1 MISGPAV
8 TLPGGD
14 EVLGEHCFELVRPEF
29 RDRVKQGF
37 DIIVG
42 GQAFGCGSSRE
53 EAPRAIKGSG
63 IKAVIAKSFAFIYGR
78 NQPSLALLGIVIKDE
93 EFYSQAE
100 EGAEVEIDVPR
111 RVVRCGKFAY
121 PFNLSPI
128 EEALIGAGGIAEIYK
143 MLGASMFRELQKRA
157 QKQKG
162 IQKSD
167 QSPIE
172 QNHCVSEV
180 LSW

>member
-29 RDRVKQGF
+29 RGRVKLGF

-93 EFYSQAE
+93 EFYTHAE

-111 RVVRCGKFAY
+111 RVVRCGSFVY

-128 EEALIGAGGIAEIYK
+128 EEALVGAGGIAEIYK
-143 MLGASMFRELQKRA
+143 LLGASMFRNLQKRA
-157 QKQKG
+157 QRQQG
-162 IQKSD
+162 LQRSD
-167 QSPIE
+167 KFPIG
-172 QNHCVSEV
+172 QNHCTPQV